1 MGVWSFLPAPGERC
15 AVGGCD
21 GSAPVFRVSAEEGGR
36 SRCVC
41 FACAIEQREK
51 ETSDCREMLRA
62 VQSRLC
68 ASQDSES
75 ALRQQLNATRRELET
90 AREET
95 LRTRD
100 SVEADFRRDLKEAT
114 RKADKA
120 QSLWKEAERELRD
133 NRELSSS
140 LFAKNNVLIEELE
153 EARGELSKAEKRQG
167 KTLGVVRG
175 CLKDMSE
182 RNNRW
187 RRDPVLSYIESA
199 FATVMSLATPEMTP
213 ALKNL
218 HEGVSHACFYIY
230 AFTIKKSLELLVVG
244 ASSETFEV
252 CSVFREE
259 LLKQL
264 SGKHLKLVKGQGKK
278 SIRPTAIALHEGGYL
293 ELDVPVLPLEQ
304 LVHEVNGRGFA
315 FTLMS

>member
-1 MGVWSFLPAPGERC
+1 M
-15 AVGGCD
+15 GGCD
-21 GSAPVFRVSAEEGGR
+21 GSAPVFRVSAEDAGGR

-51 ETSDCREMLRA
+51 ETSECRDMLRV
-62 VQSRLC
+62 VQARLC
-68 ASQDSES
+68 ASQDSER
-75 ALRQQLNATRRELET
+75 ALIQQLESTRRELES

-100 SVEADFRRDLKEAT
+100 SVEADFRRDLKKAT

-133 NRELSSS
+133 SRELSSS
-140 LFAKNNVLIEELE
+140 LFSKNTVLIEELN
-153 EARGELSKAEKRQG
+153 KAQKRQE

-187 RRDPVLSYIESA
+187 RKEPVLGYIESA
-199 FATVMSLATPEMTP
+199 FATVMSVASTLESPEMTS

-230 AFTIKKSLELLVVG
+230 AFTIKDSLELPVVG
-244 ASSETFEV
+244 AAPEAFEV

-264 SGKHLKLVKGQGKK
+264 SGKRLMLVKGQGKR
-278 SIRPTAIALHEGGYL
+278 SIRPAAIALHEGGYL
-293 ELDVPVLPLEQ
+293 ALDVPVLPLEQ
-304 LVHEVNGRGFA
+304 LAHEVNGRGLA
-315 FTLMS
+315 FTIAT

>member
-1 MGVWSFLPAPGERC
+1 
-15 AVGGCD
+15 
-21 GSAPVFRVSAEEGGR
+21 
-36 SRCVC
+36 
-41 FACAIEQREK
+41 
-51 ETSDCREMLRA
+51 MLRA

-68 ASQDSES
+68 DSQDSES
-75 ALRQQLNATRRELET
+75 ALRQQLNATRRELES

-95 LRTRD
+95 LRTRE

-120 QSLWKEAERELRD
+120 QSLWKETERELRD
-133 NRELSSS
+133 SRELSSS

-153 EARGELSKAEKRQG
+153 EAREELVEAERRQE
-167 KTLGVVRG
+167 KTLSVVRG

-187 RRDPVLSYIESA
+187 RKEPVLGYIESA

-230 AFTIKKSLELLVVG
+230 AFTIKNSLELPVVG
-244 ASSETFEV
+244 AAPEAFDV

-264 SGKHLKLVKGQGKK
+264 SGKNLTLRKGQGKR
-278 SIRPTAIALHEGGYL
+278 SSRPAAIALHEGGYL
-293 ELDVPVLPLEQ
+293 ALDVPVLPLEQ
-304 LVHEVNGRGFA
+304 LVQEVNGRGYA